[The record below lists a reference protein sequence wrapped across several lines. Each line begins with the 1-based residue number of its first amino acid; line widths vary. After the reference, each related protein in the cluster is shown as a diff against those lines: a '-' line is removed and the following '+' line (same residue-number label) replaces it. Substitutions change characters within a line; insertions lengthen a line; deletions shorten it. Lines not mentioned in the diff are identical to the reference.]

1 MKSYFLNVA
10 YVKSTIAV
18 GTYSRQVSIYLH
30 FYILFSAPFLPI
42 HFESSLFTLIE
53 LPLEFKKELVLHS
66 NTSGNIILLLGIK
79 DGSTPYN
86 HFAIK
91 SLISA
96 NRMP

>member
-53 LPLEFKKELVLHS
+53 LPLEFKKALVRS